1 MFIKNALPTRRE
13 AHFSL
18 FFRACL
24 TGSKQH
30 IVNRYHLPDICRYLI
45 GKVVAEQHIPVGA
58 ESCQTYIL
66 PIEPQAFFL
75 ALVGEMIS
83 LIHISVKLKNALGRK
98 SVSSSD
104 IKRTVPFYHLTHC
117 IHGLTGRL
125 VKSAAVLKAV
135 CRDIKI
141 KAWQGVIKLPCTAES
156 TPHILPENR
165 LSP

>member
-1 MFIKNALPTRRE
+1 MVLLHNLTSRHKNNIHKNALPTRRE

-45 GKVVAEQHIPVGA
+45 GKAVAEEHIPVGA
-58 ESCQTYIL
+58 ESCKTYIL

-83 LIHISVKLKNALGRK
+83 LIHISLKLK
-98 SVSSSD
+98 
-104 IKRTVPFYHLTHC
+104 H
-117 IHGLTGRL
+117 
-125 VKSAAVLKAV
+125 
-135 CRDIKI
+135 
-141 KAWQGVIKLPCTAES
+141 AW
-156 TPHILPENR
+156 
-165 LSP
+165 

>member
-1 MFIKNALPTRRE
+1 MVLLHNLTSRHKNNIHKNALPTRRE

-45 GKVVAEQHIPVGA
+45 GKAVAEQHIPVGA

-75 ALVGEMIS
+75 ALVGKMIS

-104 IKRTVPFYHLTHC
+104 IKRTV
-117 IHGLTGRL
+117 ISRIASMVSRAG
-125 VKSAAVLKAV
+125 S
-135 CRDIKI
+135 
-141 KAWQGVIKLPCTAES
+141 
-156 TPHILPENR
+156 
-165 LSP
+165 